1 MSVLATALVMSLMMK
16 ISNNFIRE
24 KTKNA
29 KSISQLFAGFCLR
42 LFQNALAQ
50 GEIPLDVIPHNI
62 SFVHFEAVTEL
73 LKIIRSNAGP
83 LLNYVLGN

>member
-24 KTKNA
+24 KTENV
-29 KSISQLFAGFCLR
+29 KSTSQLFAGFCLR

-50 GEIPLDVIPHNI
+50 GEILLEVISQNI
-62 SFVHFEAVTEL
+62 LSVHFEAVTKL
-73 LKIIRSNAGP
+73 LKILHSKAFA
-83 LLNYVLGN
+83 